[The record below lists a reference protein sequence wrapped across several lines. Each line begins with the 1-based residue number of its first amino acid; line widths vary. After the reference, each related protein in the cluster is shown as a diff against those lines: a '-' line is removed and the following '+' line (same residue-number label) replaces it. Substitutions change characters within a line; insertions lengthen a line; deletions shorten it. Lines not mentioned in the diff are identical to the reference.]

1 MSAIYSHQTG
11 TAINVVFAKE
21 PSDLIPFKGEFPI
34 VPEWRVRQFYEVEHS
49 YSRLEDCPEWFQQA
63 VIKGCEIDAIDKG
76 FRNWLDKRN
85 IKIDD
90 YKKLKDS
97 EQAKE
102 LNKFLDANGLS
113 FDRLN
118 I

>member
-1 MSAIYSHQTG
+1 MPAIYSHQTG

-90 YKKLKDS
+90 YKKY
-97 EQAKE
+97 EGGAITAGVA
-102 LNKFLDANGLS
+102 ANIFTLS
-113 FDRLN
+113 FTTRQGGW
-118 I
+118 